1 MKKSELL
8 KLPVMKPTK
17 EMIECA
23 KMREMYKFYNK
34 ASKEGP
40 RYGKLYRA
48 KKQGNVLEVD
58 AFWYKD
64 LLYGAKTPR
73 YRIFLHEGKHD
84 TYDCGCEK
92 WRTATIENLNFM
104 EGWNQVEYRALSKYW
119 IPEKDRKIIEKFTDN
134 GEKTVDAMIQRWQ
147 QHEKNRKEIDR
158 IDDEMSVI
166 PDIPKDFE
174 DWIKKDA
181 VPQYMFYES
190 GKNIGLCTC
199 CGAYQKLEKPRYG
212 KTGRCP
218 KCKREVTYRTYKKS
232 GRIVDRAGAALI
244 QKTKRGFV
252 FRFFKTI
259 QEIKQGKR
267 TGFNAWEYIRII
279 YDENWR
285 KRGTYHL
292 GRYKQTSMIRW
303 CDGYERNACYYYGL
317 KEEEKAALYPRN
329 LKRILKGSRL
339 EYSGL
344 PEFAKTRR
352 WFYQASYIE
361 RALEYPGVEKLTK
374 AGFYNLAESAINN
387 GNHSP
392 MELGETKVKKVLDL
406 KGEYYNL
413 IKNKD
418 ISWREYEKVWECQ
431 DAGVWATW
439 EQIQEMSK
447 IYRNFAIYMKYSTPH
462 KMLRYIRENVESSKK
477 WDTAEEA
484 VDYTDY
490 HDYLQMAA
498 GLGYNLRDPWILYPK
513 NLKER
518 HDQFVEEK
526 REREEELAKKKD
538 DEKDADF
545 RKTIQK
551 NGWENYEM
559 ETEDFFIRLPKRVR
573 EIRQEG
579 QNQHHCVATYID
591 RMVSGKTCILF
602 IRKKEEPEES
612 YYTVEVR
619 EGEVIQVR
627 GKYNKDPGED
637 VKKFMNTFKKRI
649 QMRKAG

>member
-1 MKKSELL
+1 
-8 KLPVMKPTK
+8 MKPTK

-104 EGWNQVEYRALSKYW
+104 EGWNQVECRALSKYW

-134 GEKTVDAMIQRWQ
+134 GEKTVNAMIQRWQ

-252 FRFFKTI
+252 FSIFQNNPGNQT
-259 QEIKQGKR
+259 GKK
-267 TGFNAWEYIRII
+267 NRI
-279 YDENWR
+279 
-285 KRGTYHL
+285 
-292 GRYKQTSMIRW
+292 
-303 CDGYERNACYYYGL
+303 
-317 KEEEKAALYPRN
+317 
-329 LKRILKGSRL
+329 
-339 EYSGL
+339 
-344 PEFAKTRR
+344 
-352 WFYQASYIE
+352 
-361 RALEYPGVEKLTK
+361 
-374 AGFYNLAESAINN
+374 
-387 GNHSP
+387 
-392 MELGETKVKKVLDL
+392 
-406 KGEYYNL
+406 
-413 IKNKD
+413 
-418 ISWREYEKVWECQ
+418 
-431 DAGVWATW
+431 
-439 EQIQEMSK
+439 
-447 IYRNFAIYMKYSTPH
+447 
-462 KMLRYIRENVESSKK
+462 
-477 WDTAEEA
+477 
-484 VDYTDY
+484 
-490 HDYLQMAA
+490 
-498 GLGYNLRDPWILYPK
+498 
-513 NLKER
+513 
-518 HDQFVEEK
+518 
-526 REREEELAKKKD
+526 
-538 DEKDADF
+538 
-545 RKTIQK
+545 
-551 NGWENYEM
+551 
-559 ETEDFFIRLPKRVR
+559 
-573 EIRQEG
+573 
-579 QNQHHCVATYID
+579 
-591 RMVSGKTCILF
+591 
-602 IRKKEEPEES
+602 
-612 YYTVEVR
+612 
-619 EGEVIQVR
+619 
-627 GKYNKDPGED
+627 
-637 VKKFMNTFKKRI
+637 
-649 QMRKAG
+649 